1 MTGICVLILC
11 VGGGPFSA
19 AINQATPSAPP
30 PLPPTSNAEWVT
42 TLVDSTTIDL
52 PVLKQE
58 AYTRTAPENYV
69 MPMPSKSVA
78 VWCPQHGWRCGMQ
91 RAVEDLVGHLQSV
104 HGITLEMC
112 NEIGRENWRSHHDDL
127 HWCEETPEREQAY
140 LNPKP
145 QAAKPAV
152 RSGCGPNGCPTGTG
166 YVRRGLF
173 R

>member
-1 MTGICVLILC
+1 MNGIYVLILC
-11 VGGGPFSA
+11 VGGGPFGSA
-19 AINQATPSAPP
+19 IKQATPSTPP
-30 PLPPTSNAEWVT
+30 PVSISNAEWLT

-52 PVLKQE
+52 PVL
-58 AYTRTAPENYV
+58 APAVYTRTAPANYV

-78 VWCPQHGWRCGMQ
+78 LWCPSHGYRCGMQ

-112 NEIGRENWRSHHDDL
+112 NEIGRENWKSHHDDL
-127 HWCEETPEREQAY
+127 HWCEETPERQQAF
-140 LNPKP
+140 LSPKP

-152 RSGCGPNGCPTGTG
+152 RSGCAGGNCPTSQPF
-166 YVRRGLF
+166 RRLF